1 MPTNWKPFQY
11 VSNVNTHRSKHGNDS
26 TLFRKFLLHLIKN
39 QAASDIT
46 SLSGDCIT
54 TCAHPHIQSSLER
67 LKIEKEDRRGCR
79 SLYCSL
85 AFINLPLTDGHLFSL
100 AGKCTCFQTSFRNTH
115 TNICLYMTMTAE
127 SLSHIYSRLVCVHL
141 FIYISK
147 LMMWFS

>member
-1 MPTNWKPFQY
+1 MPTNWKPFQH
-11 VSNVNTHRSKHGNDS
+11 VQNVNTHRSKHGNDS

-39 QAASDIT
+39 SSWFRHHFIKRGLYYHLCPST
-46 SLSGDCIT
+46 Y
-54 TCAHPHIQSSLER
+54 IQSSLER
-67 LKIEKEDRRGCR
+67 LKIEKEHRRGCR

-127 SLSHIYSRLVCVHL
+127 SLSHIYSRLVCVCSS
-141 FIYISK
+141 FYIY
-147 LMMWFS
+147 F